1 MALKMILAINFIPE
15 RIKQLKFLALL
26 TKSQIRI
33 VTENDMDKTVG
44 ELLGF
49 TKEEIENISALKKQA
64 EKEDIPENQ
73 ELTTAMKVT
82 KEAIILCGFDSSAL
96 NVLLNGIR
104 RGPLKNIPLKA
115 GVTPNN
121 ISWNIYTI
129 LQEISKEHD
138 YFEEQKK
145 K

>member
-15 RIKQLKFLALL
+15 RIKQLKLLALL

-49 TKEEIENISALKKQA
+49 TEEEIENISALKKQE
-64 EKEDIPENQ
+64 EKKDIPENQ
-73 ELTTAMKVT
+73 ELMAAMEVT

-138 YFEEQKK
+138 YFEAQKK
-145 K
+145 R

>member
-1 MALKMILAINFIPE
+1 
-15 RIKQLKFLALL
+15 
-26 TKSQIRI
+26 
-33 VTENDMDKTVG
+33 
-44 ELLGF
+44 
-49 TKEEIENISALKKQA
+49 
-64 EKEDIPENQ
+64 
-73 ELTTAMKVT
+73 MKVT

-104 RGPLKNIPLKA
+104 RGPLKSIPLKA

-138 YFEEQKK
+138 YFEAQKK